1 MPDKKKIDM
10 IVGDQLQ
17 DLKKVRIPGLEKP
30 FEKLTISELVQLRP
44 GSDISSSW
52 EVNAVT
58 DNVSATTD
66 SSLAELGRIHK
77 IRSMEKVVHQTR
89 LNDIRNQLAPGGL
102 LQFTGKTPDKLEP
115 ESVKLPDPDEDFFSI
130 NDDDDPFSAS

>member
-1 MPDKKKIDM
+1 MPDKKKIEM
-10 IVGDQLQ
+10 IVGDRLQ
-17 DLKKVRIPGLEKP
+17 DLKKVRIPGLEKS

-44 GSDISSSW
+44 GSDVASTW

-77 IRSMEKVVHQTR
+77 IRAMEKVLHQTQ
-89 LNDIRNQLAPGGL
+89 LNDIRTRIAPGGISMFSG
-102 LQFTGKTPDKLEP
+102 QTANKPES
-115 ESVKLPDPDEDFFSI
+115 ESVKLSDPENDFFSAT
-130 NDDDDPFSAS
+130 DDDPFSAS